1 LLGQIAACLPHF
13 LPVMTKR
20 YLSLFVGLLL
30 ASTSYAQQPWQP
42 FRPGL
47 TYQYHE
53 TTPSD
58 VTHVLRLAG
67 AGTVVAGA
75 PAGTAP
81 DTLYRFPSMVRPMNT
96 SIGCSTSQ
104 RELPDNLFGA
114 TLRGQA
120 RSVFVLGSPNG
131 RTLTL
136 RPRYAVG
143 QSWPTGLPGL
153 TASVSSRTMQQ
164 VLGGAADSV
173 VAIQFSNGQSLHL
186 SKRHGLLD
194 GPSLDSYLN
203 GLYARRA
210 LTLSSIPER
219 GLGSPLTGP
228 HAVYNFQPG
237 DVFQHTNVTACG
249 VNYQQDSM
257 LTRQASRTGDTL
269 TYTMKT
275 WLVVSNS
282 GGRYCTAPP
291 STTYSTSFTTLRVSS
306 ATTPNVLTSYV
317 SGIGYTQPV
326 SSDVAQFGG
335 RPTYYVYAATKCPY
349 MSADSAGLGGV
360 NGYVYDRYGT
370 GLGLVY
376 HIYNTS
382 AGGAPYLESSTLTA
396 FRKGSQSWGTF
407 FRPTAP
413 LAARSGQAA
422 ATTTAF
428 PNPFSD
434 GLTVGFTLASPQ
446 AIGISLRD
454 ALGREV
460 RTVPAVPLGAGVQQ
474 LPVLT
479 AGLPAA
485 VYTLHLHFAS
495 EARSEVLKVVK
506 TN

>member
-1 LLGQIAACLPHF
+1 MAQ
-13 LPVMTKR
+13 R
-20 YLSLFVGLLL
+20 YLPLLAGLLL
-30 ASTSYAQQPWQP
+30 AGAAHAQQPWQP

-47 TYQYHE
+47 NYQYHE
-53 TTPSD
+53 TIPSD
-58 VTHVLRLAG
+58 VTHVLRLAVT
-67 AGTVVAGA
+67 GTVVAG
-75 PAGTAP
+75 TP
-81 DTLYRFPSMVRPMNT
+81 DTLYRFPSMVRAISTPN
-96 SIGCSTSQ
+96 SCATSQ

-114 TLRGQA
+114 TLLGQA

-136 RPRYAVG
+136 RPRYPVG

-153 TASVSSRTMQQ
+153 TASVGSRALQP
-164 VLGGAADSV
+164 VLGGVTDSV
-173 VAIQFSNGQSLHL
+173 VTIQFSDGQSLHL
-186 SKRHGLLD
+186 SKRHGLLN

-203 GLYARRA
+203 GRYARRA
-210 LTLSSIPER
+210 LTLSAIPER

-237 DVFQHTNVTACG
+237 DVFQHTNITPCG
-249 VNYQQDSM
+249 VEYQQDSV

-269 TYTMKT
+269 TYTMQT
-275 WLVVSNS
+275 WLKVSNS
-282 GGRYCTAPP
+282 GGRYCTALPG
-291 STTYSTSFTTLRVSS
+291 TTYSTSVTTLRVSN
-306 ATTPNVLTSYV
+306 ATMPNVLTNYV

-326 SSDVAQFGG
+326 SSNAAQFGG
-335 RPTYYVYAATKCPY
+335 RPTYYVYAATPCPY

-360 NGYVYDRYGT
+360 NAYYYYRYGS
-370 GLGLVY
+370 GLGIVY
-376 HIYNTS
+376 YLYSTS
-382 AGGAPYLESSTLTA
+382 GGGASYTQSSTLTA

-434 GLTVGFTLASPQ
+434 GLTVGFTLARPQ
-446 AIGISLRD
+446 AVSISLHD

-460 RTVPAVPLGAGVQQ
+460 RTVPAVRLHTGAQQ
-474 LPVLT
+474 LALPT
-479 AGLPAA
+479 ASLPAA
-485 VYTLHLHFAS
+485 VYTLHLHFAA
-495 EARSEVLKVVK
+495 EARSEVLRVVK